1 MVEKAEILLVD
12 DHALVLEG
20 MCRVLKRVSGV
31 VVADAVTSGK
41 EAVGLIA
48 SRDYDIYILDVE
60 LPDVS
65 GFDLIEM
72 IRELN
77 EDARIIINTMHEEV
91 WNINRLIRQGVNA
104 VILKASGAVEIEK
117 AVKSVL
123 KGVAYTCPRFENVR
137 RKMSDTSSLQ
147 MHPKDVP
154 TKREIEVL
162 QAISEGLCT
171 HEVAVRLQ
179 VTENTVETFRK
190 RLILKFRAKNAIDLI
205 VKALAQGWIKVV

>member
-1 MVEKAEILLVD
+1 MVEKAEILVVD

-20 MCRVLKRVSGV
+20 ICHVVKRIPGV
-31 VVADAVTSGK
+31 AVAGTATSGR
-41 EAVGLIA
+41 EAVGLISA
-48 SRDYDIYILDVE
+48 RDYDVYILDVG
-60 LPDVS
+60 LPDIS

-77 EDARIIINTMHEEV
+77 EDARIIVNTMHEEV
-91 WNINRLIRQGVNA
+91 WNVKRLIRQGVNA
-104 VILKASGAVEIEK
+104 VILKASGTVELEK

-123 KGVAYTCPRFENVR
+123 KGVAYTCPRFENIRKQLNETSPILQR
-137 RKMSDTSSLQ
+137 RDI
-147 MHPKDVP
+147 P

-171 HEVAVRLQ
+171 HEVASRLK

-190 RLILKFRAKNAIDLI
+190 RLIVKFKAKNAIDLI
-205 VKALAQGWIKVV
+205 VKAMAQGWIKMA

>member
-20 MCRVLKRVSGV
+20 ICHIIKRIPGV
-31 VVADAVTSGK
+31 VVADTATTGK
-41 EAVGLIA
+41 EAVGLISA
-48 SRDYDIYILDVE
+48 RDYDIYILDVG
-60 LPDVS
+60 LPDIS
-65 GFDLIEM
+65 GFDLVEM

-91 WNINRLIRQGVNA
+91 WHVKRLIRQGVNA
-104 VILKASGAVEIEK
+104 VILKASGSVELEK

-123 KGVAYTCPRFENVR
+123 KGVAYTCPRFEKIREQLNDASPQLR
-137 RKMSDTSSLQ
+137 RRDI
-147 MHPKDVP
+147 P

-162 QAISEGLCT
+162 QAISEGLNT
-171 HEVAVRLQ
+171 VEVASRLK

-190 RLILKFRAKNAIDLI
+190 RLILKFKAKNAIDLI
-205 VKALAQGWIKVV
+205 VKAIAQGWIKMV

>member
-12 DHALVLEG
+12 DHALILEG
-20 MCRVLKRVSGV
+20 ICHVLKRISGV
-31 VVADAVTSGK
+31 IVADAVTTGS

-48 SRDYDIYILDVE
+48 ARDYDIYILDVE

-65 GFDLIEM
+65 GFELIEM

-77 EDARIIINTMHEEV
+77 EDARIIINTMHEEI

-104 VILKASGAVEIEK
+104 VILKASGSVEMEK

-123 KGVAYTCPRFENVR
+123 KGVAYTCPRFESVR
-137 RKMSDTSSLQ
+137 KKMNNTSCLEI
-147 MHPKDVP
+147 HPKDIP

-171 HEVAVRLQ
+171 HEVAARLH

-190 RLILKFRAKNAIDLI
+190 RLILKFQAKNAIDLI
-205 VKALAQGWIKVV
+205 VKALAQGWIRVV